1 MTYFQNPF
9 SSEFRGNWV
18 LGDRQYSLTFSC
30 PANTGRSEELISA
43 WKEPTNGYYDLSGND
58 VDGNPKN
65 VLKIKFTTNNG
76 AFWSVLET
84 NLTDN
89 SNAALSPTPMSSEI
103 NPSQIVSILNSDP
116 SFKSYF
122 VASLEKFNSF
132 GNNNRIV
139 IKQKFGITR
148 MKFFVINGGAE
159 SELGL
164 NSRAGVAQLPSYFKK
179 YKIYGGD
186 ASYPTDGT
194 NAIVE
199 LDPSNS
205 GGSSVVDNSIID
217 NAVDEK
223 GISINLDSSI
233 MKEDYELLAGR
244 ASGIFTFQK
253 ITVDGSDRITEIIE
267 YPAGASVG
275 DLARKIKYSY
285 AGSNTNPSSVTEV
298 PYIIQ
303 IGDLVTP

>member
-18 LGDRQYSLTFSC
+18 LGDRQHSLTFSC

-43 WKEPTNGYYDLSGND
+43 WKEPTNDIYDLSGSD

-65 VLKIKFTTNNG
+65 ILKIKFTTNNG
-76 AFWSVLET
+76 AFWSILET
-84 NLTDN
+84 SLTDN
-89 SNAALSPTPMSSEI
+89 SNAGLNPAPTSSAI

-116 SFKSYF
+116 SFTSYF

-148 MKFFVINGGAE
+148 MKFFVINEGAE
-159 SELGL
+159 SEIGF

-179 YKIYGGD
+179 YKIHGGD

-205 GGSSVVDNSIID
+205 GGASAVDDLIID
-217 NAVDEK
+217 NAVDGK
-223 GISINLDSSI
+223 GISLNFDSSTI
-233 MKEDYELLAGR
+233 KEDYELLEGR
-244 ASGIFTFQK
+244 ASGIYTFQK

-285 AGSNTNPSSVTEV
+285 AGSNTNPSSVTEI
-298 PYIIQ
+298 PYVIQ
-303 IGDLVTP
+303 SSDLLTP